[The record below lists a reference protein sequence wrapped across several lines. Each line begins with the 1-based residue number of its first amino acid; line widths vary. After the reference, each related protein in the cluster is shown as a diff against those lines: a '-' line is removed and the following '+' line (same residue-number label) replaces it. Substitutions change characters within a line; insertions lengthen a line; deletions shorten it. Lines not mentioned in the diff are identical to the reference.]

1 MPNHDREAL
10 ELLFTASPVTPLR
23 QSPPAI
29 QHRQLE
35 RNPNRGLR
43 VCSTPGEQLVL
54 LRSCAVSPF
63 QFAELLRAEREATL
77 AALGFSRQTSARTKG
92 KAERYLLCVS
102 VVVVVTGLGVVV
114 CSVVVVLLCVP
125 SEAQPDINARATMVR
140 QETIIVFMRK
150 V

>member
-1 MPNHDREAL
+1 MTNRDREAL
-10 ELLFTASPVTPLR
+10 ERLFTASTPTPRR

-29 QHRQLE
+29 QHRQRE

-54 LRSCAVSPF
+54 LRSCAVTPF

-77 AALGFSRQTSARTKG
+77 AALRFSRQTSARTKG